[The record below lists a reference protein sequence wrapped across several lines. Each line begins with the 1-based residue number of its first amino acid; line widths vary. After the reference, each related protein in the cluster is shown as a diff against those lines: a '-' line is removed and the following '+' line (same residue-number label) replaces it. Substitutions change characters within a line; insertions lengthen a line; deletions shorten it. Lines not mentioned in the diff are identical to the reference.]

1 MFCRPFC
8 NHSCAAA
15 FWRSFASRGR
25 RKGKRST
32 FWFVWDFSTAMVI
45 NLMLHFHEWST
56 SVQCFVGEQHMFVC
70 PQHNAAEWKLA
81 LRRYFSLVFCWNSWG
96 TQWLGL
102 VSGSAALVCTAIERK
117 FGTKTFS
124 SCNLLITTQSCSRAV
139 DVSESKN
146 GLVRRMPLLL
156 KTL

>member
-1 MFCRPFC
+1 MSPLNIIDMMWHIHKISETPDTTQHKACSDWKRVAGSPVGILTSQHPPFDG
-8 NHSCAAA
+8 
-15 FWRSFASRGR
+15 SFPKPYVSGQILWLIPIYCPYGSGS
-25 RKGKRST
+25 K
-32 FWFVWDFSTAMVI
+32 
-45 NLMLHFHEWST
+45 LST
-56 SVQCFVGEQHMFVC
+56 SMT
-70 PQHNAAEWKLA
+70 
-81 LRRYFSLVFCWNSWG
+81 WG